1 MAQFFFL
8 LKNEHI
14 DVSPHP
20 TLLSIISEAPRE
32 EEWILFRGDFEQ
44 NLNSQVVDVSIFP
57 KWLDSMK
64 KTFLA
69 RPEVWGEKYIDY
81 RVTFYV

>member
-1 MAQFFFL
+1 MCPPILAICYQWGSQRRGV
-8 LKNEHI
+8 
-14 DVSPHP
+14 D
-20 TLLSIISEAPRE
+20 
-32 EEWILFRGDFEQ
+32 LFRGDFEQ

-64 KTFLA
+64 KSLA
-69 RPEVWGEKYIDY
+69 HLEVWGEKYTDY

>member
-1 MAQFFFL
+1 MCPPTPSL
-8 LKNEHI
+8 LC
-14 DVSPHP
+14 V
-20 TLLSIISEAPRE
+20 ISEAPRE
-32 EEWILFRGDFEQ
+32 EEWIFFRGDFEQ
-44 NLNSQVVDVSIFP
+44 NLNFP

-69 RPEVWGEKYIDY
+69 HPEVWGEKYTVY